1 VKFRSFI
8 IACIACTASIG
19 ADLSDL
25 MIQTPA
31 EENPDNIMLRKPDA
45 KAEAKAK
52 AEAEAKARAAA
63 EAEAKAKAEAAA
75 KAKADAEAKA
85 KAEKAKA
92 EAEAKAKAEAEAKAK
107 AEAMA
112 AAEKAKAD
120 AEAKAKADAETKAKA
135 DAEAKVAAEKAKVEA
150 VAKAKA
156 EAEAKAKAEAEA
168 KAKADVEAE
177 IKALREQV
185 EREKAAREA
194 AEKRVEYLKNPDP
207 DERPKPKKLEAPAE
221 APNAA
226 EAASVPEKKQDK
238 KHEKKQKK
246 VGKAAER
253 TGRDA
258 IITSERTDYDRKEGV
273 ILFDRNVYVDDEQY
287 QMHADRLFVFLDGTN
302 DLKRIVAIGN
312 VSITN
317 EERTASCSRAVF
329 TKAASK
335 IVMYGDDSTY
345 AKLQDPSQSGGM
357 VEGKK
362 ITFWLDAE
370 QVTVEES
377 AVRLPGGALKGKDPK
392 KLLEQTK

>member
-1 VKFRSFI
+1 MKFRSFI

-31 EENPDNIMLRKPDA
+31 DRNPDDVMLRKPDA

-52 AEAEAKARAAA
+52 AEAES
-63 EAEAKAKAEAAA
+63 
-75 KAKADAEAKA
+75 KA

-92 EAEAKAKAEAEAKAK
+92 EAEAKAKAEAAAKAK
-107 AEAMA
+107 AEAEA
-112 AAEKAKAD
+112 RAKA
-120 AEAKAKADAETKAKA
+120 E
-135 DAEAKVAAEKAKVEA
+135 
-150 VAKAKA
+150 KAKA
-156 EAEAKAKAEAEA
+156 EAEAKAKAEAVAKAKAEAEARARAEKAKAEAEA
-168 KAKADVEAE
+168 KAKAEADAKAKAEAEARAAAEKAKAEAAAKAKAEAEAE

-226 EAASVPEKKQDK
+226 EAAPASEKKQDK
-238 KHEKKQKK
+238 KHEKKPKK
-246 VGKAAER
+246 AGKATER

-317 EERTASCSRAVF
+317 EERTAICSRAVF

-335 IVMYGDDSTY
+335 IVMYGDDTSC

-392 KLLEQTK
+392 KLLEQAK